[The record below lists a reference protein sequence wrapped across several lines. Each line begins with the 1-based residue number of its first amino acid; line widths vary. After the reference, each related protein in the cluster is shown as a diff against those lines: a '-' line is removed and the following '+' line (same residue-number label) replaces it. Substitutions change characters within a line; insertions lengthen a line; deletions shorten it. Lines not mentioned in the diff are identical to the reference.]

1 MMSPRTA
8 IPVVLTA
15 LLLSACHVLEPDGPV
30 EVRVRN
36 GSSLTFDEGVLYVHM
51 DSILFTSL
59 EPGLE
64 TPYQEVERAYR
75 IATTQVVT
83 GSDTARLQ
91 VIDYVGEEPLRPG
104 RYTFVLSFFE
114 GSPTSLVQELEKD
127 R

>member
-1 MMSPRTA
+1 MSLPKT
-8 IPVVLTA
+8 
-15 LLLSACHVLEPDGPV
+15 LLLTLFAAVHLGCNPFASDGPV

-36 GSSLTFDEGVLYVHM
+36 GSNLAFDEGILYTQR

-59 EPGLE
+59 GPGQA
-64 TPYQEVERAYR
+64 TPFQEVDRAYG

-91 VIDYVGEEPLRPG
+91 VIDFVGEAPLKPG
-104 RYTFVLSFFE
+104 RYTYVLSFFE
-114 GSPTSLVQELEKD
+114 GNPTALILDLEKD

>member
-8 IPVVLTA
+8 IPFVLTA
-15 LLLSACHVLEPDGPV
+15 LLLSACDVLKPDGPV

-36 GSSLTFDEGVLYVHM
+36 GSSLTFDEGILYIHM

-83 GSDTARLQ
+83 GPDTARLQ
-91 VIDYVGEEPLRPG
+91 VIDFVGEEPLRPG
-104 RYTFVLSFFE
+104 QYTFVLSFFD